1 MFLQHS
7 FSFHW
12 EDVTN
17 TMALLGSGVQIKQ
30 RQMGEED
37 EELEFIEI
45 DDEVNKKDK
54 QNGEIQKYAAYPPTP
69 QLEWGLVKQMMFI
82 NC

>member
-1 MFLQHS
+1 
-7 FSFHW
+7 
-12 EDVTN
+12 
-17 TMALLGSGVQIKQ
+17 
-30 RQMGEED
+30 MGEED

-69 QLEWGLVKQMMFI
+69 QLEWGLVKQMMFL